1 MKLNIFQIF
10 QIVRLIFFWNIPIS
24 DGMKDISI
32 LFKNKKKFWEFVLNN
47 GEDYQLL
54 FSVRKKK
61 KHLLKKKKSKI
72 LKR

>member
-1 MKLNIFQIF
+1 
-10 QIVRLIFFWNIPIS
+10 
-24 DGMKDISI
+24 MKDIAI

-54 FSVRKKK
+54 FSVRKSK